1 MATIAPLDA
10 PVGTI
15 PTEDEIVERARALI
29 PGCANAPKPAKRR
42 AACQWKRSTGSGGGL
57 LPHPA
62 TQTLGRL

>member
-42 AACQWKRSTGSGGGL
+42 AAC
-57 LPHPA
+57 P
-62 TQTLGRL
+62 